1 MNHWFTTGLSFI
13 GEATYLMAVF
23 TYLKAMRY
31 NLHMFQLNG
40 YKNDEFRT
48 WLSKNERRQRMR
60 YPLVVF
66 VLLILAFFFIFQ
78 KRWGVLLV
86 ELFLFLYLI
95 PVSMAYDTY
104 RRHDIKKKLVYT
116 ARIKRQVF
124 TNVVLALLLSAAM
137 FLWGGRQH
145 HVTEFANNCD
155 RMLPLVCGMTL
166 YVFLQPQI
174 MQLVNIINHPVE
186 AGITGYYIRD
196 ALKRLHRQ
204 PNLKIIGITGSYGKT
219 SMKYYLNTLL
229 EDFYN
234 VLITP
239 GNFNTTL
246 GVVRTIRE
254 HLKPSHEIFLCEM
267 GARHVNDIKEIC
279 DLVHPDAG
287 IITSIGPQHLET
299 FYNMENIINTKYE
312 LADALPSGGRIFLNG
327 DNEYIL
333 QNADKYRQDKQVIF
347 YTNEKGEGYHARD
360 LKLSNLGTEFTV
372 EAPDGESARFAMRLI
387 GGHNV
392 INVCGAIAVAHE
404 MGIPLEKLRVPVRRI
419 EPVEHRLQMIQKGN
433 VTIIDDA
440 YNSNPVG
447 SKAAVET
454 LHMFEGLRILVTP
467 GMVELGDKEEE
478 YNYKFGTYAAANCDY
493 IALVGRRSHTDPI
506 RNGALDSGF
515 PEKKL
520 RSFDDLK
527 SALEWAYG
535 RTEEGHK
542 YILLEN
548 DLPDNY

>member
-1 MNHWFTTGLSFI
+1 MIIRTLITL
-13 GEATYLMAVF
+13 ALAVPAF
-23 TYLKAMRY
+23 WLTMRF
-31 NLHMFQLNG
+31 NMHMFQLNT
-40 YKNDEFRT
+40 YMNNEQSAWLAKNRHLQWILYFAIALGAVRMFVPLAGLD
-48 WLSKNERRQRMR
+48 WLTTVTDV
-60 YPLVVF
+60 LVWITLIVIIL
-66 VLLILAFFFIFQ
+66 VYRLLIEMNSKKPLKFTPRV
-78 KRWGVLLV
+78 KRMVATIIVVNVLIV
-86 ELFLFLYLI
+86 
-95 PVSMAYDTY
+95 
-104 RRHDIKKKLVYT
+104 
-116 ARIKRQVF
+116 
-124 TNVVLALLLSAAM
+124 
-137 FLWGGRQH
+137 
-145 HVTEFANNCD
+145 
-155 RMLPLVCGMTL
+155 LVCYAMVLIRNGRIEAWNL
-166 YVFLQPQI
+166 APLGGFLLA
-174 MQLVNIINHPVE
+174 MVGLQLGENMLANSINRPIEKGVNNHYIN
-186 AGITGYYIRD
+186 D
-196 ALKRLHRQ
+196 AKRILKENPDLT
-204 PNLKIIGITGSYGKT
+204 IIGVTGSYGKT

-347 YTNEKGEGYHARD
+347 YTNEKGEGYHAGD

-527 SALEWAYG
+527 GALEWAYG

>member
-1 MNHWFTTGLSFI
+1 MNQWLMTGFSFLAEI
-13 GEATYLMAVF
+13 TFVMLVVTYLS
-23 TYLKAMRY
+23 AMRY

-40 YKNDEFRT
+40 YKNDEFRN
-48 WLSKNERRQRMR
+48 WLRKNERRQRMR
-60 YPLVVF
+60 YPLVIF
-66 VLLILAFFFIFQ
+66 VLLTLACFYIFQ
-78 KRWGVLLV
+78 KRWGVLGV
-86 ELFLFLYLI
+86 ELVLCLYLI
-95 PVSMAYDTY
+95 PVNAAYNIY
-104 RRHDIKKKLVYT
+104 RKHDVKKKLVYT
-116 ARIKRQVF
+116 ARVKRQIF
-124 TNVVLALLLSAAM
+124 TNVLLAVLLCAVM
-137 FLWGGRQH
+137 LWVGGKQR
-145 HVTEFANNCD
+145 HVTLFANNCD
-155 RMLPLVCGMTL
+155 TMMPLVCVMTL
-166 YVFLQPQI
+166 YVFLQPWI
-174 MQLVNIINHPVE
+174 MQLVNLINHPVE
-186 AGITGYYIRD
+186 AAITNYYIRD
-196 ALKRLHRQ
+196 AIHKLHRQ
-204 PNLKIIGITGSYGKT
+204 KNLKIIGITGSYGKT

-267 GARHVNDIKEIC
+267 GARRVNDIKEIC

-299 FYNMENIINTKYE
+299 FHSIDHIIDTKYE
-312 LADALPSGGRIFLNG
+312 LADALPKGGKIFLNG
-327 DNEYIL
+327 DNDYIRG
-333 QNADKYRQDKQVIF
+333 NADKYRSDRSVIF
-347 YTNEKGEGYHARD
+347 YTNEQGEGYHASDIR
-360 LKLSNLGTEFTV
+360 LSNLGTEFTV
-372 EAPDGESARFAMRLI
+372 TAPDGESARFAMRLI

-419 EPVEHRLQMIQKGN
+419 EPVEHRLQMIQRGN

-454 LHMFEGLRILVTP
+454 LHMFDGLRILVTP
-467 GMVELGDKEEE
+467 GMVELGDKEDE

-493 IALVGRRSHTDPI
+493 IALVGRRAHTDPI

-520 RSFDDLK
+520 RSFDDLQG
-527 SALEWAYG
+527 ALEWAYQ